1 MSNLNNIGPLSIIS
15 YFSFTLIF
23 FIIKSK
29 IGLGRGI
36 TWIIVFFM
44 ITGIIQFMNNV
55 YLTSLM
61 CGNTNMPS
69 AFFNTLIPWILIF
82 GSSILMLILIPGWV
96 RVFSNTFGFMV
107 AQWAGLNEIVANLFK
122 PMNEI
127 DPKTDLNLQKT
138 IEIIA
143 GNPSKIINEVNLN
156 DYSVVNKDGVEIVS
170 WPSLDLLTP
179 YMKQSVPSDK
189 KTELY
194 NLLVLKE
201 DIGYFVW
208 FILIGSIS
216 ILVST
221 NSVLISK
228 CSGPV

>member
-1 MSNLNNIGPLSIIS
+1 MSNLNNIGPVSIIS

-23 FIIKSK
+23 FIIKSR
-29 IGLGRGI
+29 IGLGSGV
-36 TWIIVFFM
+36 TWIIVFFI
-44 ITGIIQFMNNV
+44 ITGIIQFMNNL

-69 AFFNTLIPWILIF
+69 AFFNTLIPWVLIF
-82 GSSILMLILIPGWV
+82 GSSILMLILIPGWL

-107 AQWAGLNEIVANLFK
+107 AEWAGLNATVAGLFK
-122 PMNEI
+122 KPSQI
-127 DPKTDLNLQKT
+127 GTTDDLDLRKT

-143 GNPSKIINEVNLN
+143 GNPSKIINEVKLD
-156 DYSVVNKDGVEIVS
+156 DYNFIDDKVT
-170 WPSLDLLTP
+170 WPSFDLLTP
-179 YMKQSVPSDK
+179 VFAKPVTHEDK
-189 KTELY
+189 TKLY

>member
-23 FIIKSK
+23 FIIKSR
-29 IGLGRGI
+29 IGLGSGV
-36 TWIIVFFM
+36 TWIIVFFI
-44 ITGIIQFMNNV
+44 ITGIIQFMNNL

-69 AFFNTLIPWILIF
+69 AFFNTLIPWVLIF
-82 GSSILMLILIPGWV
+82 GSSILMLILIPGWL

-107 AQWAGLNEIVANLFK
+107 AEWAGLNATVAGLFK
-122 PMNEI
+122 TPSQTN
-127 DPKTDLNLQKT
+127 PKDDLDLHKT

-143 GNPSKIINEVNLN
+143 GNPSKIINEVKLD
-156 DYSVVNKDGVEIVS
+156 DYTNEIGVVT

-179 YMKQSVPSDK
+179 FFATQVTPEN
-189 KTELY
+189 KTKLY

>member
-1 MSNLNNIGPLSIIS
+1 MSNLNNIGPVSIIS

-23 FIIKSK
+23 FIIKSR

-44 ITGIIQFMNNV
+44 ITGIIQFMNNL

-61 CGNTNMPS
+61 CGNNNMPS
-69 AFFNTLIPWILIF
+69 AFFNTLIPWVLIF
-82 GSSILMLILIPGWV
+82 GSSILMLILIPGWL

-107 AQWAGLNEIVANLFK
+107 AEWAGLNATVAGLFK
-122 PMNEI
+122 TPSQT
-127 DPKTDLNLQKT
+127 DPKEDLDLYKT

-143 GNPSKIINEVNLN
+143 GNPLKIINEIKLD
-156 DYSVVNKDGVEIVS
+156 DYTNENEIIN

-179 YMKQSVPSDK
+179 LL
-189 KTELY
+189 KTVTSQTKTKLY
-194 NLLVLKE
+194 DLLVLKE

-208 FILIGSIS
+208 FILIGTIS